1 MRQKYITICVSK
13 GEKMI
18 YTITFNP
25 ALDYVIKAQNLKTGK
40 INKSQEEYIFPGG
53 KGINVSIVLKIL
65 GQETTAMGFISGF
78 VGKEIE
84 KQIQK
89 YGVETDFIEI
99 ENDNSRINVKILEEN
114 QETAINAKGP
124 YIEQKYLE
132 LLYKK
137 LEKIKNEDI
146 LILSGSVPNGVPN
159 DIYEKIC
166 QKVKN
171 KNIKIVVDSTGELLI
186 KTLKHKPYLIKPNQ
200 QELEEIFGIKISNQ
214 DEALEYAKQLKE
226 KGAQNVIVSMGS
238 DGAVLLDENGY
249 SYKIK
254 ALNVKDAINTVG
266 AGDSMVA
273 GFLAGYLVK
282 LLNKLLSN
290 FPEDFQ
296 SIKKLLIIPVIS
308 TFVVGIVMLCVVSVP
323 MAWLNQGLTGFI
335 DGLGTQNLVLTG
347 MVIGGMMAVDLGG
360 PINKVAYTFAV
371 AAISNG
377 NYYPMAAA
385 MVGGVVPP
393 LGVALATTLFKKKF
407 TKDQQIQGKTYYLL
421 GASFIT
427 ESCMPVALTDPVRM
441 IPAGI
446 IGSAVAGGLAML
458 FQISLP
464 APHGGIFVTPVVEG
478 AISQKLLYLAAIT
491 IGMLVS
497 ALIIGFTKKPLKE
510 QEA

>member
-1 MRQKYITICVSK
+1 MN
-13 GEKMI
+13 GETKKKSVGSVLYDDVMGGLRPMI
-18 YTITFNP
+18 PFV
-25 ALDYVIKAQNLKTGK
+25 A
-40 INKSQEEYIFPGG
+40 GG
-53 KGINVSIVLKIL
+53 GILMAIGDNSVNQFAKIL
-65 GQETTAMGFISGF
+65 YEIGHNNAMLLMIPIFAGFIAHTIAGQDALAPGMIGGMIAKTTGSGF
-78 VGKEIE
+78 LG
-84 KQIQK
+84 
-89 YGVETDFIEI
+89 
-99 ENDNSRINVKILEEN
+99 
-114 QETAINAKGP
+114 
-124 YIEQKYLE
+124 
-132 LLYKK
+132 
-137 LEKIKNEDI
+137 
-146 LILSGSVPNGVPN
+146 
-159 DIYEKIC
+159 
-166 QKVKN
+166 
-171 KNIKIVVDSTGELLI
+171 
-186 KTLKHKPYLIKPNQ
+186 
-200 QELEEIFGIKISNQ
+200 GI
-214 DEALEYAKQLKE
+214 
-226 KGAQNVIVSMGS
+226 
-238 DGAVLLDENGY
+238 
-249 SYKIK
+249 
-254 ALNVKDAINTVG
+254 
-266 AGDSMVA
+266 VA

-347 MVIGGMMAVDLGG
+347 MVIGMMAVDLGG

-393 LGVALATTLFKKKF
+393 LGVALATTLFKRKF